1 MKGNRG
7 EGQIR
12 GENERE
18 EDESRDRR
26 ASHTIVYS
34 YRHSERVITVHT
46 HKKSYHELLKY
57 KYGENSSEPKPSF
70 GSFLFSFFSRHGEW
84 SKFHMNAT
92 MYAIIANNNISLK
105 KSASTH
111 SFRFF
116 SLKL

>member
-12 GENERE
+12 GESERE
-18 EDESRDRR
+18 EDESKDRR
-26 ASHTIVYS
+26 AFHTIDIRKESLLY
-34 YRHSERVITVHT
+34 THT

-70 GSFLFSFFSRHGEW
+70 GSFLFSFFSRHGER